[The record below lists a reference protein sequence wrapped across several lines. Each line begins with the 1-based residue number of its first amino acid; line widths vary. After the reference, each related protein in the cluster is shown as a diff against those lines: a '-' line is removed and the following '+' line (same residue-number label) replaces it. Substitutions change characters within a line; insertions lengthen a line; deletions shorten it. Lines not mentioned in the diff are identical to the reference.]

1 MTGLNA
7 RLAHHYRDPG
17 VAVDSAKKHA
27 AGFFFALFPVTRTS
41 YVFPPTIPMPMK
53 CLLLAA
59 LALCAPVSSLIADD
73 AEDRIQ
79 SIRAEYRATENAEL
93 TAREISLD
101 DGGELPKLTKYRD
114 LAGKIVKMVFV
125 SGGDHGGA
133 TDYFYFKDGEL
144 YFIYQSQ
151 SYWSFDPKGGEGVTI
166 DTGREQ
172 RIYYDGDRVVRH
184 LVKEVQTG
192 KADAVAAL
200 LAKAENQSVED
211 PEAATGL
218 RNAGYRLLKV
228 EDRASLERYL
238 HEE

>member
-7 RLAHHYRDPG
+7 RFAHHYRDPG
-17 VAVDSAKKHA
+17 VTVDSAKICRRD
-27 AGFFFALFPVTRTS
+27 FLCPVPDDPAILS
-41 YVFPPTIPMPMK
+41 FSLSMK
-53 CLLLAA
+53 SFLLVAI
-59 LALCAPVSSLIADD
+59 ALCAPVSSLIANDT
-73 AEDRIQ
+73 EDRIQ
-79 SIRAEYRATENAEL
+79 SIRAEYHATENAKL

-101 DGGELPKLTKYRD
+101 DGGELTKLTKYRD
-114 LAGKIVKMVFV
+114 QEGEVVKMVFV

-133 TDYFYFKDGEL
+133 TDHYYFKDGEL

-151 SYWSFDPKGGEGVTI
+151 SYWSFDPERGEGATI

-172 RIYYDGDRVVRH
+172 RIYYAGDRVLRH
-184 LVKEVQTG
+184 LVKEVKTG
-192 KADAVAAL
+192 KADAVATL

-218 RNAGYRLLKV
+218 RLAGYRLLKV
-228 EDRASLERYL
+228 EDRAGLERYL